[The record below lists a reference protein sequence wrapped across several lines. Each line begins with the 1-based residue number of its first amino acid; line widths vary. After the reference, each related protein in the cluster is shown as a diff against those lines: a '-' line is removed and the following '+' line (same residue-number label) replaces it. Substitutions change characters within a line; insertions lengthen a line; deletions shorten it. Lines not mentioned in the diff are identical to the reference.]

1 MPAKSRQSPIEKVE
15 HAGSQNKGDRLVV
28 EHPGRQA
35 LRREKRSLKNAQRRR
50 ESAEEVSCRHQVRQQ
65 VDFGFVGGRRV
76 HWGN

>member
-1 MPAKSRQSPIEKVE
+1 MPAKSRQSSIEQVE
-15 HAGSQNKGDRLVV
+15 DAGSQNKGDRLVV
-28 EHPGRQA
+28 EHPGWETLCGKQ
-35 LRREKRSLKNAQRRR
+35 RSLKNAQRRR